1 VPAAVLYI
9 AVAMLLI
16 ALAPLPYGYYTLLRL
31 VATAVFIWAALV
43 SYQRK
48 SALLPWVFAVMALL
62 FNPVFKVYLPREA
75 WMFIDL
81 GAAALLLVT
90 RRHLTEPP
98 TRPAA

>member
-1 VPAAVLYI
+1 
-9 AVAMLLI
+9 MLLI

-43 SYQRK
+43 SYQRQ
-48 SALLPWVFAVMALL
+48 ATLLPWLFALMALL
-62 FNPVFKVYLPREA
+62 FNPVFKVYLPREV

-81 GAAALLLVT
+81 GAAVLLLVT
-90 RRHLTEPP
+90 RRHFAESP